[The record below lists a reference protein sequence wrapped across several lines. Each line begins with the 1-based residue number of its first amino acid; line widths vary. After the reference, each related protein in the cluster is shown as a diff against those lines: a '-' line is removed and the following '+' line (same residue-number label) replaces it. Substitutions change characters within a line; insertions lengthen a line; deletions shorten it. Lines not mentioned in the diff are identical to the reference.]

1 MSGERIDDEATS
13 TTTTSMMVIAVTVVV
28 VVVVCVGVRY
38 DEKAREYGSW
48 TRYWCEWRGEGAGG
62 IVSVIIYGEF

>member
-1 MSGERIDDEATS
+1 MSGGRIDDEATS
-13 TTTTSMMVIAVTVVV
+13 TTTTSMMVIAVT

>member
-13 TTTTSMMVIAVTVVV
+13 TTTTSMMVIAVMM
-28 VVVVCVGVRY
+28 VVVCVGVRY

>member
-13 TTTTSMMVIAVTVVV
+13 TTTTSMMVIAVTM
-28 VVVVCVGVRY
+28 VVVCVGVRY

>member
-13 TTTTSMMVIAVTVVV
+13 TTTTSMMVIAVTLV

-48 TRYWCEWRGEGAGG
+48 TRYWCE
-62 IVSVIIYGEF
+62 

>member
-13 TTTTSMMVIAVTVVV
+13 TTTTSMMVIAVT